1 MISRME
7 RKKAQNKRL
16 ILDATEKLI
25 AEKGIGQLTMNKVAE
40 EVDFAIGTIYLY
52 FNTKESLF
60 AAIYA
65 RINKEINQAI
75 KNKMDLYQTGSEKVV
90 ATGTALMEFTIS
102 NPQKWKVG
110 IELYHEQFEDAQ
122 DPNVQYL
129 LQAVNEMI
137 HMLADA
143 YQQGIDEGSIHADLD
158 PVSAAIFSRMAFIN
172 AFALN
177 SEQKML
183 LELNKI
189 SPKRYHSFAW
199 NLINRSTHIKPSLR
213 EESDMPLED
222 HRSEEDIRKEIKTM
236 IDSLGLPAEDAMQI
250 RDAWLMLT
258 QIMMGGV
265 EHEPIENTPNRVTEN
280 VTLCP
285 AFNSFKETGT
295 SPDKNIMEGCPRYC
309 TILVETLNPQY
320 IPRFKKKLCAGDAY
334 CEIVIEL
341 KDDLS

>member
-1 MISRME
+1 ME

-122 DPNVQYL
+122 DPNVQDL
-129 LQAVNEMI
+129 LNAVNEMI
-137 HMLADA
+137 HILADA

-172 AFALN
+172 AFALT

-189 SPKRYHSFAW
+189 SPKHYHSFAW

-213 EESDMPLED
+213 EESEIPLED
-222 HRSEEDIRKEIKTM
+222 HRSEDKIKNEIKNM
-236 IDSLGLPAEDAMQI
+236 VDSMGIQAGDATEI
-250 RDAWLMLT
+250 RDAFEMLD
-258 QIMMGGV
+258 QITMGRF
-265 EHEPIENTPNRVTEN
+265 EHKTIENRSNRVVENLTFCPVFSPLKNKDIPQTEN
-280 VTLCP
+280 
-285 AFNSFKETGT
+285 
-295 SPDKNIMEGCPRYC
+295 KNMIEGCQRYSR
-309 TILVETLNPQY
+309 IVVETLNPQY
-320 IPRFKKKLCAGDAY
+320 TARYTKKMCAGDDF
-334 CEIVIEL
+334 CEFIIEL
-341 KDDLS
+341 KDD